1 MDIKSFSKIKID
13 KAFITRYKFIKEYK
27 TVNHIRLTENTNG
40 YAFFDK
46 DKLVAIV
53 NCEKKE
59 DGIWIQ
65 ALEIFKPYKRK
76 GLSYGLLDF
85 ATDKLGA
92 EYLSVRK
99 TNTVAIHVYKE
110 KGFKIFNERDKMY
123 FMKNQ

>member
-1 MDIKSFSKIKID
+1 MDIKSFNKIKID
-13 KAFITRYKFIKEYK
+13 KPFIVRYKYIKEYK
-27 TVNHIRLTENTNG
+27 SVNHIRVTENTKG

-46 DKLVAIV
+46 DKLVAII
-53 NCEKKE
+53 NCEKKDDE
-59 DGIWIQ
+59 IWIQ

-76 GLSYGLLDF
+76 GLSYDLLDF

-110 KGFKIFNERDKMY
+110 RGFKTFKESDSMY
-123 FMKNQ
+123 FMMK